1 MNFAEFVR
9 TRGAEVGILSQMGE
23 EMAADLKEAEEEE
36 ASSVQDFEA
45 LTAAKNKE
53 IAAATSAIEDKTERV
68 GKVSGMRALG
78 QN

>member
-1 MNFAEFVR
+1 
-9 TRGAEVGILSQMGE
+9 MGE

-68 GKVSGMRALG
+68 GKVAGMRALG

>member
-1 MNFAEFVR
+1 MVR
-9 TRGAEVGILSQMGE
+9 FLADRTFQFRSQMGE

-68 GKVSGMRALG
+68 GKVP
-78 QN
+78 